1 MGIRIDITGKKFGK
15 LVAKYPSGK
24 AKMGILNGTVF
35 VNVDKKK
42 MLNYS
47 ILNLVAQKV
56 VEIVPE

>member
-24 AKMGILNGTVF
+24 QKMGILNGTVF

>member
-1 MGIRIDITGKKFGK
+1 
-15 LVAKYPSGK
+15 
-24 AKMGILNGTVF
+24 MGILNGTVF